1 MNGIIPGSQMTSVN
15 AGGRK
20 SVPRKSFTPPTLQSS
35 ETTKSPS
42 KEVGERKSVQRKNVI
57 LPTLPSSVTTTSPS
71 KKVGV
76 RKSVPRKSFTPP
88 TLPSSETT
96 KSPSEETGVRTSVV
110 GKSVNVPNLTPE
122 QEAWFENQKKDGLKK
137 SLISDDYLIIYA
149 CENSLENVTSYE
161 LNFLLNMVNG
171 KPNPPIEKG
180 IKESIMQNIFG
191 ENFYA
196 THIGSVKQEVV
207 ALSAKDRESE
217 LERINNVVQDK
228 INPKGS
234 HKEILNLCEI
244 LKMFNDVYK
253 NEIMDGAGLENLR
266 NHRAVDVCFPHHSGA
281 GGFFCGHFNAI
292 GLASY
297 SKNWD
302 YLDYLL
308 HDNRVGEGKFLRSM
322 IRHELTHYTQDLLR
336 FFPDRTIL
344 SDQAQ
349 ALVGDRSGFNAKYIA
364 SKKDQSDYYSHAK
377 ERGAHI
383 TQILSGFEEVCG
395 VPYGTFYF
403 QKEGT
408 ETDRKEQ
415 AKKIVGKLN
424 EYCKTKTGLSL
435 NKFLSQ
441 GSEENKFLHI
451 VQLLPEY
458 LIKEKGAKETLQYL
472 TEEINLSEEDLKN
485 VSEKD
490 LETTGNR
497 TKIDECFE
505 HLLEY
510 IIPREDMIKIAE
522 KIPDEETFIEL
533 EAKINTTAELDEQIK
548 VYESQIVLMETLK
561 EKMNKQSDSILMP
574 RINDLIKGLK
584 NDSDVKTY
592 EQLKSQLEQ
601 AKAFGRN
608 TTELSKQIDELSTN
622 PKVESYIF
630 LNALKEINNS
640 LDNYPKTNLNALDE
654 LMADPDFSSS
664 DNSFINN
671 KRYELGQYVDF
682 KNMTREDQKEMIDN
696 FSYINENSGVK
707 RLFDTLKEH
716 ESRKSILKSVRNIG
730 KNVQNRSVLKEFN
743 KNDHTLEKY
752 VNDEELCRRMY
763 SIIRKQRNNMDRA
776 ISMLEPLFE
785 KDLDPSY
792 SQIKDTLDRYKKCV
806 SENPENKSALFAEV
820 SERITNLYNHKKN
833 STNSYVSSNYD
844 RDLQVKL
851 QEDEDY
857 IKSFDGIL
865 QNAINT
871 HITNL
876 KTEIKNKIKD
886 ARTNLI
892 NSKLKKYKAGK
903 NSLLSIKNEIPNVV
917 VKYYE
922 YESTRNEY
930 CKNGSGS
937 DKINTSEGKLRTSFA
952 NVMNAFINL
961 PQGVKT
967 KLNLYFN
974 WANRGLARLNP
985 AEAKRLTQ

>member
-1 MNGIIPGSQMTSVN
+1 MNGKIPGSQMTSVN
-15 AGGRK
+15 
-20 SVPRKSFTPPTLQSS
+20 T
-35 ETTKSPS
+35 
-42 KEVGERKSVQRKNVI
+42 
-57 LPTLPSSVTTTSPS
+57 
-71 KKVGV
+71 GV
-76 RKSVPRKSFTPP
+76 RKSVPRKSF
-88 TLPSSETT
+88 
-96 KSPSEETGVRTSVV
+96 
-110 GKSVNVPNLTPE
+110 NVPNLNPD
-122 QEAWFENQKKDGLKK
+122 QEAWFENKKKDNLKK

-149 CENSLENVTSYE
+149 VENSLANVTSYE
-161 LNFLLNMVNG
+161 LNFLLNMVNR
-171 KPNPPIEKG
+171 KPNPPIEQG

-191 ENFYA
+191 KNFYA
-196 THIGSVKQEVV
+196 THIDSVKQEVV
-207 ALSAKDRESE
+207 ALSAKDKQSE
-217 LERINNVVQDK
+217 LELINHVVQDK
-228 INPKGS
+228 INPMGS
-234 HKEILNLCEI
+234 HKEIPNLCEI

-253 NEIMDGAGLENLR
+253 NEIMNGAGLENLR
-266 NHRAVDVCFPHHSGA
+266 NHRAVDVCFPHRSGA
-281 GGFFCGHFNAI
+281 GGFFNEHFNAI

-297 SKNWD
+297 ATDWNN
-302 YLDYLL
+302 LDRLL
-308 HDNRVGEGKFLRSM
+308 HDEKVGKGKFLRSM
-322 IRHELTHYTQDLLR
+322 IRHELTHYTQGLLR

-344 SDQAQ
+344 SGQAQ

-364 SKKDQSDYYSHAK
+364 SKKDQKSYYSHAK

-383 TQILSGFEEVCG
+383 TQILSGFEEVCR

-415 AKKIVGKLN
+415 AKKIVAQLN
-424 EYCKTKTGLSL
+424 EYCNTETGLSL

-472 TEEINLSEEDLKN
+472 TEINLSEEDLKN
-485 VSEKD
+485 VSEDD
-490 LETTGNR
+490 LKTTGNR

-510 IIPREDMIKIAE
+510 IIPREDMRKIAE

-533 EAKINTTAELDEQIK
+533 EAKINTTAELDQQIK
-548 VYESQIVLMETLK
+548 VYESQIVLMQSLK

-574 RINDLIKGLK
+574 RTNDLIEGLK

-601 AKAFGRN
+601 AKAFGTN
-608 TTELSKQIDELSTN
+608 TIELSKQIDELSTN

-640 LDNYPKTNLNALDE
+640 LDNYPETNLNALDK
-654 LMADPDFSSS
+654 LMANPDFSSS
-664 DNSFINN
+664 DKSFINS
-671 KRYELGQYVDF
+671 KIYELGQYVDF

-716 ESRKSILKSVRNIG
+716 ESRKSILESVRNIG

-743 KNDHTLEKY
+743 KNDQTLEKY
-752 VNDEELCRRMY
+752 VDDEELCRRMY
-763 SIIRKQRNNMDRA
+763 SIIRNQRNNMDRA
-776 ISMLEPLFE
+776 ISRLEPLFE

-792 SQIKDTLDRYKKCV
+792 SQIKNALDRYKEGV

-820 SERITNLYNHKKN
+820 SEQITNLYNYKKN
-833 STNSYVSSNYD
+833 MTNFYVFSNYNQ
-844 RDLQVKL
+844 DLQVKL
-851 QEDEDY
+851 QEDEVY
-857 IKSFDGIL
+857 IESFDETL

-892 NSKLKKYKAGK
+892 NSKLEKYKAGK

-930 CKNGSGS
+930 CNNSS
-937 DKINTSEGKLRTSFA
+937 VRHDLNTSEGKLRTSFA
-952 NVMNAFINL
+952 NVMNAFRNL

-967 KLNLYFN
+967 KLNFYFN
-974 WANRGLARLNP
+974 WANRGL
-985 AEAKRLTQ
+985 EKFGTEWSKRLTQ

>member
-1 MNGIIPGSQMTSVN
+1 
-15 AGGRK
+15 
-20 SVPRKSFTPPTLQSS
+20 
-35 ETTKSPS
+35 
-42 KEVGERKSVQRKNVI
+42 
-57 LPTLPSSVTTTSPS
+57 
-71 KKVGV
+71 
-76 RKSVPRKSFTPP
+76 
-88 TLPSSETT
+88 
-96 KSPSEETGVRTSVV
+96 
-110 GKSVNVPNLTPE
+110 
-122 QEAWFENQKKDGLKK
+122 
-137 SLISDDYLIIYA
+137 
-149 CENSLENVTSYE
+149 
-161 LNFLLNMVNG
+161 
-171 KPNPPIEKG
+171 
-180 IKESIMQNIFG
+180 
-191 ENFYA
+191 
-196 THIGSVKQEVV
+196 
-207 ALSAKDRESE
+207 
-217 LERINNVVQDK
+217 
-228 INPKGS
+228 
-234 HKEILNLCEI
+234 
-244 LKMFNDVYK
+244 MFNDVYK

-266 NHRAVDVCFPHHSGA
+266 NHRAVDVCFPNRSGA
-281 GGFFCGHFNAI
+281 GGFFCEHFNAI

-302 YLDYLL
+302 YLDHLL
-308 HDNRVGEGKFLRSM
+308 HNNNVGKGKFLRSM

-344 SDQAQ
+344 SGQAQ

-364 SKKDQSDYYSHAK
+364 SKKDQKSYYSHAK

-383 TQILSGFEEVCG
+383 TQILSGFEEVCR

-403 QKEGT
+403 QDKGT
-408 ETDRKEQ
+408 ETGRKKQ

-435 NKFLSQ
+435 AKFLSQ

-458 LIKEKGAKETLQYL
+458 LINEKGAKETLQYL

-485 VSEKD
+485 VSEDD
-490 LETTGNR
+490 LKNVSEDDLGTTEKR

-505 HLLEY
+505 HLLKY
-510 IIPREDMIKIAE
+510 IIPREDMRKIAE

-533 EAKINTTAELDEQIK
+533 EAKINTTAELDKQIK
-548 VYESQIVLMETLK
+548 VYESQIVLMESLK

-640 LDNYPKTNLNALDE
+640 LDNYPKTNLNALDK
-654 LMADPDFSSS
+654 LMANPDFSSS
-664 DNSFINN
+664 DKSFINS
-671 KRYELGQYVDF
+671 KISELGQYVDF
-682 KNMTREDQKEMIDN
+682 QNMTRENQKEMIDN
-696 FSYINENSGVK
+696 FSYINENSGVTE
-707 RLFDTLKEH
+707 LFNALKKH
-716 ESRKSILKSVRNIG
+716 ESRKSILKSVKNIEE
-730 KNVQNRSVLKEFN
+730 NVQNRSVLKEFN
-743 KNDHTLEKY
+743 KNDQTLEKY
-752 VNDEELCRRMY
+752 VDDEELCRRMY
-763 SIIRKQRNNMDRA
+763 SIIRNQRNNMDRA
-776 ISMLEPLFE
+776 ISRLEPLFE

-820 SERITNLYNHKKN
+820 SEQITNLYNYKKDM
-833 STNSYVSSNYD
+833 TNFYVSSNYYQ
-844 RDLQVKL
+844 DLQVKL
-851 QEDEDY
+851 QEDEAY
-857 IKSFDGIL
+857 IESFDGTL

-892 NSKLKKYKAGK
+892 NSKLEKYKAGK

-937 DKINTSEGKLRTSFA
+937 DKIKISEGNLRTSFA
-952 NVMNAFINL
+952 EVMNAFRNL

-974 WANRGLARLNP
+974 WANRGFARLNP
-985 AEAKRLTQ
+985 AAAKRLTQ